1 MSADNEKRAGDN
13 VFWNHTQI
21 NNRVPAHV
29 REKRNDFFMSPLKL
43 INLTEHS
50 DLCRTTNNGN
60 DEDNEEKK
68 NYETQLLRFNR

>member
-29 REKRNDFFMSPLKL
+29 RENKNDFFMSPLKL

-50 DLCRTTNNGN
+50 DLRHLRRTTN
-60 DEDNEEKK
+60 EATTRIMKRKK
-68 NYETQLLRFNR
+68 L